1 MNHVRCVGCHKIMR
15 SSSGRKLGLF
25 NGRHVIIWP
34 RLRFRADETRGSGLA
49 SVTISTYMA
58 MDQSQCATWAA
69 ITCGTTPSC
78 NLHFG
83 FRARDNMY

>member
-15 SSSGRKLGLF
+15 SSSGRKLGHF

-34 RLRFRADETRGSGLA
+34 HLRFRADETRGSGLA